1 MTGPYFSHLEEPSG
15 NVVIPYFDEI
25 HLSRAHAKV
34 AEQLLDSSSLKVENV
49 TMSK

>member
-1 MTGPYFSHLEEPSG
+1 MTAPYFSHLEEPSG

-25 HLSRAHAKV
+25 HLSRAHARA

-49 TMSK
+49 KIRR